1 MTASEIAALLSR
13 KRLLI
18 LDFDGTIVDSSPLHA
33 RAFSETFAPEGI
45 DVDYATIAGMTT
57 AAAVDKLAL
66 GAGLVLADDRR
77 DALIAEKRERA
88 LALIEADLEALEG
101 SVDFLDRAR
110 SRFALALCTSGSRRS
125 VETALA
131 KVGLTGRFEPLIT
144 AEDVQQGKPHPEGFL
159 AALAA
164 HRLDRRQAVV
174 FEDAESGLQAAE
186 AAGMDAIHIVAEP
199 RRGGRL
205 QANWAILNAAL
216 DEVLG

>member
-1 MTASEIAALLSR
+1 MSPSELASLLSR

-33 RAFSETFAPEGI
+33 RAFAETFAPEGI

-66 GAGLVLADDRR
+66 GAGLVLADARR

-88 LALIEADLEALEG
+88 LALIEADLEALDG
-101 SVDFLDRAR
+101 SLDFLDRAKD
-110 SRFALALCTSGSRRS
+110 RFALALCTSGSRRS

-131 KVGLTGRFEPLIT
+131 KVGLTGRFDPLIT
-144 AEDVQQGKPHPEGFL
+144 AEDVSRSKPHPEGFL
-159 AALAA
+159 SALAA
-164 HRLDRRQAVV
+164 HGLTRDAAIV
-174 FEDAESGLQAAE
+174 FEDAESGLAAAE

-199 RRGGRL
+199 DRSDRV
-205 QANWAILNAAL
+205 QANWAMLNAAL